1 MFVISLSYTKPL
13 ADVEQQLAA
22 HIEYIDHYYGKGV
35 FLASGRKVPR
45 TGGIILARA
54 DSLAEIQTIVQL
66 DPFYIAG
73 VAEFEITEF
82 VPTKAASELQALI
95 E

>member
-13 ADVEQQLAA
+13 ADVELQLAA
-22 HIEYIDHYYGKGV
+22 HIEYIDHYYAKGV

-54 DSLAEIQTIVQL
+54 DSLVEIHTIVKL

-82 VPTKAASELQALI
+82 VPTKAASKLQALI